1 MKKKSDLYKKIFEIN
16 SKSETFANWYYEN
29 LLLGYTYGKTLMDI
43 YQPTKPNENL
53 MSALEV
59 DRADINERVSFVGV
73 VKKVMN
79 GTSKNGN
86 DYLRIYIADETSEMK
101 VMIFNKR
108 MTNAIELCFKGKLP
122 EKEEIVQ
129 VRGVKKDEVVFADEI
144 SPQPNKVYTKLAQV
158 KNL

>member
-1 MKKKSDLYKKIFEIN
+1 MKIN
-16 SKSETFANWYYEN
+16 AD
-29 LLLGYTYGKTLMDI
+29 KT
-43 YQPTKPNENL
+43 
-53 MSALEV
+53 
-59 DRADINERVSFVGV
+59 
-73 VKKVMN
+73 
-79 GTSKNGN
+79 
-86 DYLRIYIADETSEMK
+86 K